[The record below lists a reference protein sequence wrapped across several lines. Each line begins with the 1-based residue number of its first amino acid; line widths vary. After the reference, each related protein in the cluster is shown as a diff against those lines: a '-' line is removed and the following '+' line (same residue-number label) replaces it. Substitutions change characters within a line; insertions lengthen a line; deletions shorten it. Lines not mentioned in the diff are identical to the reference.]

1 MTESEDLDVAFAKI
15 IDMYM
20 RAFNFCMPGKV
31 TAFDRVN
38 QTVSVQPCFQRLYAD
53 ADDPENMS
61 IIDDVP
67 VQYTGSGNFWVTHD
81 IAVDSY
87 VLLMF
92 SQRSLATWFDQGGV
106 VDPELNHIL
115 HESDAIA
122 IPGIN
127 PSPGLIPDVETSFP
141 EGFSI
146 TDREGKHYIQIVD
159 GKVVIN
165 TDVIEV
171 RHGGGS
177 NYVKVEDGKVV
188 VNADLVELAE
198 AGAGDFAVAFDDMK
212 AAFDDLKQ
220 HLNDL
225 ITAYNAHIHVTTATV
240 GATPTPGVINP
251 TTSTGTPS
259 TADMSGAKVEKVKV
273 P

>member
-1 MTESEDLDVAFAKI
+1 MDREELDVAFAKI
-15 IDMYM
+15 IDTYM
-20 RAFNFCMPGKV
+20 RSFNFCMPAKV
-31 TAFDRVN
+31 TAFDKAA

-53 ADDPENMS
+53 DPEPENQPV
-61 IIDDVP
+61 IDDVP
-67 VQYTGSGNFWVTHD
+67 VHFVGSGNFFITHD
-81 IAVDSY
+81 VAVDSY
-87 VLLMF
+87 VLLVF
-92 SQRSLATWFDQGGV
+92 SQRSLATWIEKGDV

-115 HESDAIA
+115 DESDAIA
-122 IPGIN
+122 ISGIN
-127 PSPGLIPDVETSFP
+127 PTPDLIPDAETSFP

-146 TDREGKHYIQIVD
+146 TDRDGNHYIQIVE
-159 GKVVIN
+159 GKVIIN

-171 RHGGGS
+171 RHGGEN
-177 NYVKVEDGKVV
+177 NYVKVEDGKVT

-212 AAFDDLKQ
+212 QAFDTLKQ

-225 ITAYNAHIHVTTATV
+225 ITAYNAHIHITTATV
-240 GATPTPGVINP
+240 GASPTPGVIAP
-251 TTSTGTPS
+251 TTTTGTPS

>member
-1 MTESEDLDVAFAKI
+1 MDREELDIAFAKI
-15 IDMYM
+15 IDTHL
-20 RAFNFCMPGKV
+20 RSLNICMPAQV
-31 TAFDRVN
+31 TAFDKAT

-53 ADDPENMS
+53 ADEPENMP
-61 IIDDVP
+61 IIEDVP
-67 VQYTGSGNFWVTHD
+67 VHYIGSGKFWATHD
-81 IAVDSY
+81 VAVDSY

-92 SQRSLATWFDQGGV
+92 AQRSLATWIDKGGV
-106 VDPELNHIL
+106 VDPELNHIFN
-115 HESDAIA
+115 ESDAIA

-127 PSPGLIPDVETSFP
+127 PAPGYIPDAETSFP

-146 TDREGKHYIQIVD
+146 TDRDGNHYIQIVE

-165 TDVIEV
+165 TDVIEI
-171 RHGGGS
+171 RHGGEN

-188 VNADLVELAE
+188 VNADVVELAE

-212 AAFDDLKQ
+212 QAFDTLKQ

-225 ITAYNAHIHVTTATV
+225 ITVFNAHIHVTTATV
-240 GATPTPGVINP
+240 GATPTPGVIAP
-251 TTSTGTPS
+251 TTPGGTPS